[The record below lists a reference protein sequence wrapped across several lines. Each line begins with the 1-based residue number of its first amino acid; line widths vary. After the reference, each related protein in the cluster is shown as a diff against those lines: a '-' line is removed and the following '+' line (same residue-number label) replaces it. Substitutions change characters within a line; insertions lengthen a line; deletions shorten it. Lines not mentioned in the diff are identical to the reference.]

1 MIHASVPFEI
11 LISTMFRSDL
21 SFLEAMFPNG
31 DYSGYAILVINQ
43 TDAERQL
50 HTDQGNVRVI
60 NTEERG
66 LPQSRNMAIRNAIGD
81 VCLVADDDVLYVPDL
96 ESIILNG
103 YTTYPDAAV
112 ITFQLQNV
120 KGELFRKYPNVKRHT
135 NASYKT
141 VNGVV
146 ISFKKD
152 ILLEKEVLYNLFFGL
167 GAVFSGANEYVF
179 MRDVLRANLPAY
191 FIPKT
196 ILTHPEVSSGQ
207 DIGSDRLLYLRGALA
222 YKCYGIWGYLWVL
235 KYVFFLVRHKSIDP
249 KYAFAKAKTAYSG
262 IKRYKQLITS
272 GEERR

>member
-21 SFLEAMFPNG
+21 SFLEIMFPNR
-31 DYSGYAILVINQ
+31 DYSMYVILIVNQ
-43 TDAERQL
+43 TDAARQL
-50 HTDQGNVRVI
+50 HSDQENVRVI

-66 LPQSRNMAIRNAIGD
+66 LPQSRNMAIRNAIGE
-81 VCLVADDDVLYVPDL
+81 VCLVADDDVVYVPDL
-96 ESIILNG
+96 ESIILNA

-112 ITFQLQNV
+112 VTFQLQNS
-120 KGELFRKYPNVKRHT
+120 KGELFRKYPNVTRHT
-135 NASYKT
+135 NSSYKT

-152 ILLEKEVLYNLFFGL
+152 ILLENEVLYNSHFGL
-167 GAVFSGANEYVF
+167 GATFSGANEYVF
-179 MRDVLRANLPAY
+179 MRNVIKAKLPAY
-191 FIPKT
+191 FIPKV
-196 ILTHPEVSSGQ
+196 ILTHPDVSSGQ

-235 KYVFFLVRHKSIDP
+235 KYVFFLVRHKSIAP
-249 KYAFAKAKTAYSG
+249 KYAFAKAKKAYSG